1 LQLGA
6 HRQGAAYRN
15 PAQRIA
21 AQGRP
26 TRLTYKDSNV
36 HLNVYSSIAASALL
50 HGGEVLGTIV
60 AALVISCLIGL
71 TALLSLLAVDKI

>member
-1 LQLGA
+1 
-6 HRQGAAYRN
+6 
-15 PAQRIA
+15 
-21 AQGRP
+21 
-26 TRLTYKDSNV
+26 V